1 MSIDN
6 VQLMT
11 LLGDTIREI
20 RLERGLTQQEVAD
33 FCQMERTFIIAV
45 EKGRKNASGRTLI
58 LIAAA
63 LGILPAELFRR
74 FTRKVMKSI
83 ADQQKE
89 Q

>member
-1 MSIDN
+1 MSIDS
-6 VQLMT
+6 VELMS

-33 FCQMERTFIIAV
+33 FCQMERTFIITV

-89 Q
+89 R

>member
-89 Q
+89 R